1 MEGGGGDILLESW
14 RRGIGGW
21 TLRRIMNGLKK
32 RDKDEKE
39 KEKEK
44 KKKKKKNACRL
55 ARVHIFFFHSG
66 GSFFL
71 NFLYIYLTKN

>member
-21 TLRRIMNGLKK
+21 TLRRIMNGMKK
-32 RDKDEKE
+32 ENKDEKE

-44 KKKKKKNACRL
+44 CMQISQGAY
-55 ARVHIFFFHSG
+55 IFL
-66 GSFFL
+66 SFRR
-71 NFLYIYLTKN
+71 